1 MRELLVSS
9 IELLAYLLTT
19 GILATAGLFAEF
31 TSLSYFSAGNLKFSV
46 WLGVIGLVALYAA
59 FSLGTDELLPRLREL
74 SA

>member
-19 GILATAGLFAEF
+19 GILATAGLFAEL
-31 TSLSYFSAGNLKFSV
+31 TSLSYFSAGNLKFSL
-46 WLGVIGLVALYAA
+46 WLGVVGLIALYAA

>member
-9 IELLAYLLTT
+9 LELLAYLLTT
-19 GILATAGLFAEF
+19 GALAVAGLFAEL

-59 FSLGTDELLPRLREL
+59 FSLGTEKLLPRLREL
-74 SA
+74 AG

>member
-31 TSLSYFSAGNLKFSV
+31 TSLSYFSAGNLKFSL
-46 WLGVIGLVALYAA
+46 WLGVVGLIALYAA

>member
-9 IELLAYLLTT
+9 LELLAYLLTT
-19 GILATAGLFAEF
+19 GALAVAGLFAEL

-59 FSLGTDELLPRLREL
+59 FSLGTEKLLPRLREL
-74 SA
+74 PG